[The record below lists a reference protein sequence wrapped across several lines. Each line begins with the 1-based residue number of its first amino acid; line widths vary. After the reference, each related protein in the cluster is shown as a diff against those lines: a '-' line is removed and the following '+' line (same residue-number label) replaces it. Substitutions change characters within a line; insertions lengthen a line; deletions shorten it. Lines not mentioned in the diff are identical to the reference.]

1 MSKAEKK
8 MADNRVNTTSVA
20 TGDQEEKTMAKTE
33 IQERIT
39 TAGSLAG
46 TAQAGMEKNGMAQ
59 AGEMRMEAMETETDN
74 RKSRKKK
81 QKKQK
86 TPKKPM
92 DKARK
97 KKIIRRSILGG
108 VALVIVLFF
117 IRSSLAAQNMGLMV
131 STVTATVQDLEQ
143 NLSTSGTVKSE
154 EAKTYF
160 APVAVK
166 VGTVEAA
173 AGDSVKKGQ
182 SLLQF
187 DADALAEAKQMAQ
200 LKLQANEGGYESSIY
215 KNNKYIA
222 ELGEANVNLEVL
234 EQQISDSENYVKELE
249 QKINDKKAALAHEGT
264 LLQIS
269 LLDWADKPDSE
280 EYLNLQKLVQYN
292 SYEQQNNK
300 EIAAWQKEIDTY
312 QEMIAAYKEYR
323 SEMKSQKSASEGG
336 SMDSGSRSQLEA
348 NTEMEKMNNQ
358 DTLTAIEE
366 VEGGMTADFNGVV
379 TEVEIVDGATP
390 QEGQKLLTVES
401 TEKVKVEIAV
411 SKYDLD
417 KIAVGQSAKIT
428 IAGKEY
434 EGEVGKINRM
444 ATTNASGAAVVGA
457 EVEIRNP
464 DQAIFL
470 GVEAKVEV
478 HMATAA
484 GVVTVP
490 VEAVNTD
497 REGDFVFVAQDGMV
511 KKKRII
517 TGISSDTDVEVQEG
531 LTEGEAVI
539 LTTGQELEEGMP
551 VTVLPQDMGMTE

>member
-8 MADNRVNTTSVA
+8 MADNGINTGSSAAGGKKETV
-20 TGDQEEKTMAKTE
+20 MAKKE
-33 IQERIT
+33 VQDVT
-39 TAGSLAG
+39 TAESSL
-46 TAQAGMEKNGMAQ
+46 TEMAQ
-59 AGEMRMEAMETETDN
+59 AGEEN
-74 RKSRKKK
+74 GKGRKKK
-81 QKKQK
+81 RKEPKD
-86 TPKKPM
+86 KKPM

-108 VALVIVLFF
+108 VALVIVLFMVAN
-117 IRSSLAAQNMGLMV
+117 SMAAQNMGMMV

-166 VGTVEAA
+166 VGTVDAA

-182 SLLQF
+182 SLLQY
-187 DADALAEAKQMAQ
+187 DADALAEAKQLAQ

-222 ELGEANVNLEVL
+222 ELGEANVNLGVL

-269 LLDWADKPDSE
+269 LLDWSDQPDSE
-280 EYLNLQKLVQYN
+280 EYLNLQKLIQYN

-300 EIAAWQKEIDTY
+300 EVAAWQREIDTY

-366 VEGGMTADFNGVV
+366 VESGMTADFNGVV
-379 TEVEIVDGATP
+379 TEVEIVEGATP
-390 QEGQKLLTVES
+390 QEGQKLMTVES
-401 TEKVKVEIAV
+401 TEKVKVEITV

-417 KIAVGQSAKIT
+417 KIEVGQSAKIS

-434 EGEVGKINRM
+434 EGKVTKINRM

-457 EVEIRNP
+457 EVGIDNP
-464 DQAIFL
+464 DQSIFL

-478 HMATAA
+478 HMATAT

-490 VEAVNTD
+490 MEVVNTD
-497 REGDFVFVAQDGMV
+497 REGDFVFVAEDGIV
-511 KKKRII
+511 KKKRVI
-517 TGISSDTDVEVQEG
+517 TGISSDTDIEIQEG
-531 LTEGEAVI
+531 LTQGEAVI
-539 LTTGQELEEGMP
+539 ATTGQELEEGMP
-551 VTVLPQDMGMTE
+551 VTVIPQNPGMAE

>member
-8 MADNRVNTTSVA
+8 MADNGINTGSSAAGGKKETV
-20 TGDQEEKTMAKTE
+20 MAKKE
-33 IQERIT
+33 VQDVT
-39 TAGSLAG
+39 TAESSL
-46 TAQAGMEKNGMAQ
+46 TEMVQ
-59 AGEMRMEAMETETDN
+59 AGEEN
-74 RKSRKKK
+74 GKGRKKK
-81 QKKQK
+81 RKEPKD
-86 TPKKPM
+86 KKPM

-108 VALVIVLFF
+108 VALVIVLFMVAN
-117 IRSSLAAQNMGLMV
+117 SMAAQNMGMMV

-166 VGTVEAA
+166 VGTVDAA
-173 AGDSVKKGQ
+173 AGDSVRKGQ

-187 DADALAEAKQMAQ
+187 DADALAEAKQLAQ

-222 ELGEANVNLEVL
+222 ELGEANVNLGVL

-269 LLDWADKPDSE
+269 LLDWSDQPDSE
-280 EYLNLQKLVQYN
+280 EYLNLQKLIQYN

-300 EIAAWQKEIDTY
+300 EVAAWQREIDTY

-366 VEGGMTADFNGVV
+366 VESGMTADFNGVV
-379 TEVEIVDGATP
+379 TEVEIVEGATP
-390 QEGQKLLTVES
+390 QEGQKLMTVES
-401 TEKVKVEIAV
+401 TEKVKVEITV

-417 KIAVGQSAKIT
+417 KIEVGQSAKIA

-434 EGEVGKINRM
+434 EGKVTKINRM

-457 EVEIRNP
+457 EVGIDNP
-464 DQAIFL
+464 DQSIFL

-478 HMATAA
+478 HMATAT

-490 VEAVNTD
+490 VEVVNTD
-497 REGDFVFVAQDGMV
+497 REGDFVFVAEDGIV
-511 KKKRII
+511 KKKRVT
-517 TGISSDTDVEVQEG
+517 TGISSDTDIEIQEG
-531 LTEGEAVI
+531 LTQGEAVI
-539 LTTGQELEEGMP
+539 ATTGQELEEGMP
-551 VTVLPQDMGMTE
+551 VTVIPQNPGMAE

>member
-1 MSKAEKK
+1 MSK
-8 MADNRVNTTSVA
+8 TS
-20 TGDQEEKTMAKTE
+20 
-33 IQERIT
+33 IQETT
-39 TAGSLAG
+39 TAVSNLSETAG
-46 TAQAGMEKNGMAQ
+46 DG
-59 AGEMRMEAMETETDN
+59 TDPG
-74 RKSRKKK
+74 KGGKKK
-81 QKKQK
+81 QKAA
-86 TPKKPM
+86 KKPM

-97 KKIIRRSILGG
+97 KKIIRRSIFGG

-117 IRSSLAAQNMGLMV
+117 IRNSLAAQNMGLMV
-131 STVTATVQDLEQ
+131 STITAMKQDLEQ

-154 EAKTYF
+154 ETKTYF

-166 VGTVEAA
+166 VGTVDAA
-173 AGDSVKKGQ
+173 TGDSVKKGQ

-200 LKLQANEGGYESSIY
+200 LKLQANEGGYASSIY

-249 QKINDKKAALAHEGT
+249 QKINDKKTALAHEGT

-269 LLDWADKPDSE
+269 LLDWADQPDSE

-300 EIAAWQKEIDTY
+300 EVAAWQQEIDTY
-312 QEMIAAYKEYR
+312 QEMIASYKEYR

-358 DTLTAIEE
+358 DTLTAIAE
-366 VEGGMTADFNGVV
+366 VEGGMLADFNGVV
-379 TEVEIVDGATP
+379 TEVEIVEGATP

-401 TEKVKVEIAV
+401 TEKVKVEITV

-434 EGEVGKINRM
+434 EGKVTKINRM

-457 EVEIRNP
+457 EVGIENP
-464 DQAIFL
+464 DQSIFL

-478 HMATAA
+478 HMATAT

-497 REGDFVFVAQDGMV
+497 REGDFVFVAEEGVV
-511 KKKRII
+511 KKKRVT
-517 TGISSDTDVEVQEG
+517 TGISSDTDIEIQEG
-531 LTEGEAVI
+531 LAEGEEVI
-539 LTTGQELEEGMP
+539 MTTGQELEEGMP
-551 VTVLPQDMGMTE
+551 VTVLPQNPGLAE

>member
-8 MADNRVNTTSVA
+8 MADNGINTSSSAAGGKKETV
-20 TGDQEEKTMAKTE
+20 MAKKE
-33 IQERIT
+33 VQDVT
-39 TAGSLAG
+39 TAESSL
-46 TAQAGMEKNGMAQ
+46 TEMVQ
-59 AGEMRMEAMETETDN
+59 AGEEN
-74 RKSRKKK
+74 GKGRKKK
-81 QKKQK
+81 RKEPKD
-86 TPKKPM
+86 KKPM

-108 VALVIVLFF
+108 VALVIVLFMVAN
-117 IRSSLAAQNMGLMV
+117 SMAAQNMGMMV

-166 VGTVEAA
+166 VGTVDAA

-182 SLLQF
+182 SLLQY
-187 DADALAEAKQMAQ
+187 DADALAEAKQLAQ

-222 ELGEANVNLEVL
+222 ELGEANVNLGVL

-269 LLDWADKPDSE
+269 LLDWSDQPDSE
-280 EYLNLQKLVQYN
+280 EYLNLQKLIQYN

-300 EIAAWQKEIDTY
+300 EVAAWQREIDTY

-366 VEGGMTADFNGVV
+366 VESGMTADFNGVV
-379 TEVEIVDGATP
+379 TEVEIVEGATP
-390 QEGQKLLTVES
+390 QEGQKLMTVES
-401 TEKVKVEIAV
+401 TEKVKVEITV

-417 KIAVGQSAKIT
+417 KIEVGQSAKIS

-434 EGEVGKINRM
+434 EGKVTKINRM

-457 EVEIRNP
+457 EVGIDNP
-464 DQAIFL
+464 DQSIFL

-478 HMATAA
+478 HMATAT

-490 VEAVNTD
+490 MEVVNTD
-497 REGDFVFVAQDGMV
+497 REGDFVFVAEDGIV
-511 KKKRII
+511 KKKRVT
-517 TGISSDTDVEVQEG
+517 TGISSDTDIEIQEG
-531 LTEGEAVI
+531 LTQGEAVI
-539 LTTGQELEEGMP
+539 ATTGQELEEGMP
-551 VTVLPQDMGMTE
+551 VTVIPQNPGMAE

>member
-8 MADNRVNTTSVA
+8 MADNSIATSSTT
-20 TGDQEEKTMAKTE
+20 TRDKEEAFMTKTTD
-33 IQERIT
+33 
-39 TAGSLAG
+39 SLAG
-46 TAQAGMEKNGMAQ
+46 EAQD
-59 AGEMRMEAMETETDN
+59 ETSG
-74 RKSRKKK
+74 KGRKKK
-81 QKKQK
+81 QKM
-86 TPKKPM
+86 PKKPM

-97 KKIIRRSILGG
+97 KKIIRRSVLGG

-117 IRSSLAAQNMGLMV
+117 IRNSLAAQSMGLMV
-131 STVTATVQDLEQ
+131 STVTAAVQDLEQ

-154 EAKTYF
+154 ETKTYF

-166 VGTVEAA
+166 VGTVDAA

-187 DADALAEAKQMAQ
+187 DADALEEARQMAQ
-200 LKLQANEGGYESSIY
+200 LKLQANEGGYASSIY

-222 ELGEANVNLEVL
+222 ELGEANVNLGVL

-249 QKINDKKAALAHEGT
+249 QKINDKKTALAHEGT

-269 LLDWADKPDSE
+269 LLDWADQPDSE

-300 EIAAWQKEIDTY
+300 EVAAWQKEIDIY
-312 QEMIAAYKEYR
+312 QEKIAAYKEYR

-348 NTEMEKMNNQ
+348 NTAMEKMNNQ
-358 DTLTAIEE
+358 DTLTAIAE
-366 VEGGMTADFNGVV
+366 VESGMMADFNGVV
-379 TEVEIVDGATP
+379 TEVEIVEGATP

-401 TEKVKVEIAV
+401 TEKVKVEITV

-434 EGEVGKINRM
+434 EGKVTKINRM

-457 EVEIRNP
+457 EVGIENP
-464 DQAIFL
+464 DQSIFL

-478 HMATAA
+478 HMATAT

-490 VEAVNTD
+490 VEVVNAD
-497 REGDFVFVAQDGMV
+497 REGDFVFVAEDGVV
-511 KKKRII
+511 KKKRVI
-517 TGISSDTDVEVQEG
+517 TGISSDTDIEIQEG
-531 LTEGEAVI
+531 LTAGEAVI
-539 LTTGQELEEGMP
+539 MTTGQELEEGTP
-551 VTVLPQDMGMTE
+551 VTVLPQNTGMEE

>member
-8 MADNRVNTTSVA
+8 MADNGINTGSSAAGGKKETVI
-20 TGDQEEKTMAKTE
+20 EKKE
-33 IQERIT
+33 VQDVT
-39 TAGSLAG
+39 TAESSL
-46 TAQAGMEKNGMAQ
+46 TEMAQ
-59 AGEMRMEAMETETDN
+59 AGEETG
-74 RKSRKKK
+74 KGRKKK
-81 QKKQK
+81 RKEPKN
-86 TPKKPM
+86 KKPM

-108 VALVIVLFF
+108 VAIVIVLFMVAN
-117 IRSSLAAQNMGLMV
+117 SMAAQNMGMMV

-166 VGTVEAA
+166 VGTVDAA
-173 AGDSVKKGQ
+173 AGDSVRKGQ

-187 DADALAEAKQMAQ
+187 DADALAEAKQLAQ

-222 ELGEANVNLEVL
+222 ELGEANVNLGVL

-269 LLDWADKPDSE
+269 LLDWSDQPDSE
-280 EYLNLQKLVQYN
+280 EYLNLQKLIQYN

-300 EIAAWQKEIDTY
+300 EVAAWQREIDTY

-366 VEGGMTADFNGVV
+366 VESGMTADFNGVV
-379 TEVEIVDGATP
+379 TEVEIVEGATP
-390 QEGQKLLTVES
+390 QEGQKLMTVES
-401 TEKVKVEIAV
+401 TEKVKVEITV

-417 KIAVGQSAKIT
+417 KIEVGQSAKIS

-434 EGEVGKINRM
+434 EGKVTKINRM

-457 EVEIRNP
+457 EVGIDNP
-464 DQAIFL
+464 DQSIFL

-478 HMATAA
+478 HMATAT

-490 VEAVNTD
+490 MEVVNTD
-497 REGDFVFVAQDGMV
+497 REGDFVFVAEDGIV
-511 KKKRII
+511 KKKRVT
-517 TGISSDTDVEVQEG
+517 TGISSDTDIEIQEG
-531 LTEGEAVI
+531 LTQGEAVI
-539 LTTGQELEEGMP
+539 ATTGQELEEGMP
-551 VTVLPQDMGMTE
+551 VTVIPQNPGMAE

>member
-8 MADNRVNTTSVA
+8 MADNGINTSSSAAGGKKETV
-20 TGDQEEKTMAKTE
+20 MAKKE
-33 IQERIT
+33 VQDVT
-39 TAGSLAG
+39 TAESSL
-46 TAQAGMEKNGMAQ
+46 TEMAQ
-59 AGEMRMEAMETETDN
+59 AGEEN
-74 RKSRKKK
+74 GKGRKKK
-81 QKKQK
+81 RKEPKD
-86 TPKKPM
+86 KKPM

-108 VALVIVLFF
+108 VALVIVLFMVAN
-117 IRSSLAAQNMGLMV
+117 SMAAQNMGMIV

-166 VGTVEAA
+166 VGTVDAA

-182 SLLQF
+182 SLLQY
-187 DADALAEAKQMAQ
+187 DADALAEAKQLAQ

-222 ELGEANVNLEVL
+222 ELGEANVNLGVL

-269 LLDWADKPDSE
+269 LLDWSDQPDSE
-280 EYLNLQKLVQYN
+280 EYLNLQKLIQYN

-300 EIAAWQKEIDTY
+300 EVAAWQREIDTY

-366 VEGGMTADFNGVV
+366 VESGMTADFNGVV
-379 TEVEIVDGATP
+379 TEVEIVEGATP
-390 QEGQKLLTVES
+390 QEGQKLMTVES
-401 TEKVKVEIAV
+401 TEKVKVEITV

-417 KIAVGQSAKIT
+417 KIEVGQSAKIS

-434 EGEVGKINRM
+434 EGKVTKINRM

-457 EVEIRNP
+457 EVGIDNP
-464 DQAIFL
+464 DQSIFL

-478 HMATAA
+478 HMATAT

-490 VEAVNTD
+490 MEVVNTD
-497 REGDFVFVAQDGMV
+497 REGDFVFVAEDGIV
-511 KKKRII
+511 KKKRVI
-517 TGISSDTDVEVQEG
+517 TGISSDTDIEIQEG
-531 LTEGEAVI
+531 LTQGEAVI
-539 LTTGQELEEGMP
+539 ATTGQELEEGMP
-551 VTVLPQDMGMTE
+551 VTVIPQNPGMAE

>member
-8 MADNRVNTTSVA
+8 MADNGINTSSSAAGGKKETV
-20 TGDQEEKTMAKTE
+20 MAKKE
-33 IQERIT
+33 VQDVT
-39 TAGSLAG
+39 TAESSL
-46 TAQAGMEKNGMAQ
+46 TEMVQ
-59 AGEMRMEAMETETDN
+59 AGEEN
-74 RKSRKKK
+74 GKGRKKK
-81 QKKQK
+81 RKEPKD
-86 TPKKPM
+86 KKPM

-108 VALVIVLFF
+108 VALVIVLFMVAN
-117 IRSSLAAQNMGLMV
+117 SMAAQNMGMMV

-166 VGTVEAA
+166 VGTVDAA

-182 SLLQF
+182 SLLQY
-187 DADALAEAKQMAQ
+187 DADALAEAKQLAQ

-222 ELGEANVNLEVL
+222 ELGEANVNLGVL

-269 LLDWADKPDSE
+269 LLDWSDQPDSE
-280 EYLNLQKLVQYN
+280 EYLNLQKLIQYN

-300 EIAAWQKEIDTY
+300 EVAAWQREIDTY

-366 VEGGMTADFNGVV
+366 VESGMTADFNGVV
-379 TEVEIVDGATP
+379 TEVEIVEGATP
-390 QEGQKLLTVES
+390 QEGQKLMTVES
-401 TEKVKVEIAV
+401 TEKVKVEITV

-417 KIAVGQSAKIT
+417 KIEVGQSAKIS

-434 EGEVGKINRM
+434 EGKVTKINRM

-457 EVEIRNP
+457 EVGIDNP
-464 DQAIFL
+464 DQSIFL

-478 HMATAA
+478 HMATAT

-490 VEAVNTD
+490 MEVVNTD
-497 REGDFVFVAQDGMV
+497 REGDFVFVAEDGIV
-511 KKKRII
+511 KKKRVI
-517 TGISSDTDVEVQEG
+517 TGISSDTDIEIQEG
-531 LTEGEAVI
+531 LTQGEAVI
-539 LTTGQELEEGMP
+539 ATTGQELEEGMP
-551 VTVLPQDMGMTE
+551 VTVIPQNPGMAE